1 MSDQLPAKVDE
12 AEDGTPAI
20 WNPFEERGQFAIH
33 TTLPSRS
40 KEERGSVIAI
50 RNADWI
56 KGNTLINMEF
66 EISHYIAHPVMLPNK
81 ETGEVIPQVRIVF
94 PQPNG
99 KPIAFVSTGVLQSMS
114 DLTYVTGRQPPWDP
128 PIRVKLLRLPGTPP
142 NFIFKLEYV
151 SG

>member
-12 AEDGTPAI
+12 AEDGKPAI

-40 KEERGSVIAI
+40 KEERAAVVAL
-50 RNADWI
+50 RNADWVR
-56 KGNTLINMEF
+56 GNSLINTEF
-66 EISHYIAHPVMLPNK
+66 EISHYIAHPVSLVDK
-81 ETGEVIPQVRIVF
+81 ETGELVPQVRLVF
-94 PQPNG
+94 PQLDG
-99 KPIAFVSTGVLQSMS
+99 KPIAFVSNGVLGSMR
-114 DLTYVTGRQPPWDP
+114 DLVFVTGREPPWDP
-128 PIRVKLLRLPGTPP
+128 PIRVKLLRLPSSPP